1 MNELEEL
8 KIKKEI
14 EKLDIEI
21 KQISQLWWKNPS
33 YLGVLLTFTSI
44 LVGIITGFIDV
55 KNLEIGYKNQIDTLK
70 ANHFHRVDNL
80 SKASA
85 FKTDSLNKN
94 LIVLKNKNDSFNAY
108 NSELISINNALQL
121 ETEKTKNQT
130 DIYLKEVIIKKKE
143 LKNIA
148 ITITDISK
156 KRIGLNSQIL
166 LVCDY
171 ANTSMTSHF
180 IQSGKRFDVYDDYA
194 KFFLE
199 DVKEYIDS
207 TSSIYKKYEEIIID
221 MRKRLFDA
229 SKKDGKRA
237 DGFDLYKSITDD
249 NRRTML
255 YYTDQYFNEIL
266 NSLFDSTKAII
277 K

>member
-1 MNELEEL
+1 MNELEEI

-21 KQISQLWWKNPS
+21 KQISQMWWKNPS

-55 KNLEIGYKNQIDTLK
+55 KNLEIGYKDQIGILK
-70 ANHFHRVDNL
+70 ANHFHRVDSL

-85 FKTDSLNKN
+85 YKTDSLNKN
-94 LIVLKNKNDSFNAY
+94 LLVLKNKNDSFNAY

-121 ETEKTKNQT
+121 ETEKTKSQT

-171 ANTSMTSHF
+171 VNTSMTSHF
-180 IQSGKRFDVYDDYA
+180 ILSGKRFDMYDDYA

-221 MRKRLFDA
+221 MRKRLLDA
-229 SKKDGKRA
+229 SKKDGKRV

-255 YYTDQYFNEIL
+255 YFTDQYFNEIL